1 MNNRGLSLFPIFIL
15 TLLAGVSVWLDRVT
29 QQETVVKT
37 DKTRHEPD
45 FIADQLTVRRFDIH
59 GKTQYILV
67 ADRMVHYGDDESTEL
82 TRPRLDYL
90 NRPEPVRMES
100 EFATVSKD
108 GETVV
113 MTDKVFLRRAA
124 TAGKPESTL
133 RTQRMTVWPD
143 DEKMRT
149 EAPVTLT
156 QGTTVV
162 DAERMESDNLVGEV
176 RLQGKVRGILYRNLL
191 VPKP

>member
-45 FIADQLTVRRFDIH
+45 FTADKLTVRRFDIN

-82 TRPRLDYL
+82 IRPRLDYL

-143 DEKMRT
+143 DERMRT

-156 QGTTVV
+156 QGTTVI